1 MPAKG
6 KWSTARGWKEEAKDV
21 ASPLIAGNHLILA
34 SEDGLISTVGTG
46 DEFRILG
53 QFELGESIQVTP
65 ALGQNT
71 LSSAG
76 KTTCGPLA
84 RPKIKWP
91 PARLRD
97 RFASYPTRSPAN
109 G

>member
-1 MPAKG
+1 MISNGGVLTCVDAGKG
-6 KWSTARGWKEEAKDV
+6 KMVYRKRLEGRGQYV

-53 QFELGESIQVTP
+53 QFELGESIQVTS

-71 LSSAG
+71 LYVRGKNNLWAFGSA
-76 KTTCGPLA
+76 K
-84 RPKIKWP
+84 
-91 PARLRD
+91 
-97 RFASYPTRSPAN
+97 N
-109 G
+109 